1 MLSLSRKRGERI
13 MIGSNIELTVIV
25 IRGQRVQL
33 GFSAPKEIA
42 INREETLKQF
52 CADQQLDE
60 EYRTSQ
66 GLRND

>member
-13 MIGSNIELTVIV
+13 MIGSNIELTVIA

-42 INREETLKQF
+42 INRAEILRQS
-52 CADQQLDE
+52 CADQQPNQEDS
-60 EYRTSQ
+60 TSQ
-66 GLRND
+66 DLSDD

>member
-13 MIGSNIELTVIV
+13 MIGSNIELTVIA

-42 INREETLKQF
+42 INREETLRQS
-52 CADQQLDE
+52 CADQQPDE
-60 EYRTSQ
+60 VDRTSQ